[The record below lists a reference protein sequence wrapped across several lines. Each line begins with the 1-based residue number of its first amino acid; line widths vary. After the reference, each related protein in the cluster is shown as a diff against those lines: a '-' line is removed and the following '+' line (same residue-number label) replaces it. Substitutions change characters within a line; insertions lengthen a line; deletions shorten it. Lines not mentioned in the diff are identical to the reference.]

1 MSFGSEFREFAM
13 RGNVVDLAIGVVIGA
28 AFGKV
33 VSSLVNGIIMPPIGL
48 LIGGVN
54 FDDLKLTMKD
64 AVLAADGSVV
74 TEAVTLN
81 YGAFGQTILD
91 FLIIAFAIF
100 MVIKAMNRMKRKQD
114 ADPAEPAH
122 PSEEVQL
129 LREIRDSLMQGP
141 RPRA

>member
-1 MSFGSEFREFAM
+1 MGFASEFKEFAM

-54 FDDLKLTMKD
+54 FNELKLTMKD
-64 AVLAADGSVV
+64 AVLAADGSVA

-91 FLIIAFAIF
+91 FLIIALAIF
-100 MVIKAMNRMKRKQD
+100 VVVKIMNRMKRQEE
-114 ADPAEPAH
+114 AAPAAPAE

-129 LREIRDSLMQGP
+129 LREIRDSLKA
-141 RPRA
+141 RAEN